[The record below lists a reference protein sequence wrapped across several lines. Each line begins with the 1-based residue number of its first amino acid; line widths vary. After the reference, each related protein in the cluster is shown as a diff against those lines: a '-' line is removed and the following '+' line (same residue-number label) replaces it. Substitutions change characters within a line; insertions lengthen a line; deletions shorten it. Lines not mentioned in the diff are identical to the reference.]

1 MAVTKLLDGERYLIQ
16 TVDKKLTLTTHRVI
30 QRQQNWFLRN
40 SKSIMLEDIAS
51 WQIKATGKPLYLAA
65 SAATALLVYFNDSF
79 ALLSGFFLMLYLMT
93 RQHRI
98 HIVSPYTVM
107 VLPIEEVEEN
117 RLSSMVELVRQAKR
131 NRMEVLKQ
139 QEQSSSPAFET
150 THRKSA

>member
-1 MAVTKLLDGERYLIQ
+1 MAVTRLLDGERYLIQ

-30 QRQQNWFLRN
+30 QRQNNWFVRS
-40 SKSIMLEDIAS
+40 SKSIMLEDIES

-65 SAATALLVYFNDSF
+65 SVATALFVYFNDSY

-98 HIVSPYTVM
+98 HIASPYTVM

-131 NRMEVLKQ
+131 DRMETLKRQ
-139 QEQSSSPAFET
+139 QHPDIPLFQT

>member
-1 MAVTKLLDGERYLIQ
+1 M
-16 TVDKKLTLTTHRVI
+16 
-30 QRQQNWFLRN
+30 
-40 SKSIMLEDIAS
+40 
-51 WQIKATGKPLYLAA
+51 AA
-65 SAATALLVYFNDSF
+65 SAAAALLVYFNDSF

-98 HIVSPYTVM
+98 HIESPCMVM

-139 QEQSSSPAFET
+139 QASSPAFET

>member
-30 QRQQNWFLRN
+30 QRENNWFVRS
-40 SKSIMLEDIAS
+40 SKSIMLEDIES

-65 SAATALLVYFNDSF
+65 SVAAALFVYFNDSF

-131 NRMEVLKQ
+131 ERVESLKQ
-139 QEQSSSPAFET
+139 REMFNSPDFEQD
-150 THRKSA
+150 HRKSA